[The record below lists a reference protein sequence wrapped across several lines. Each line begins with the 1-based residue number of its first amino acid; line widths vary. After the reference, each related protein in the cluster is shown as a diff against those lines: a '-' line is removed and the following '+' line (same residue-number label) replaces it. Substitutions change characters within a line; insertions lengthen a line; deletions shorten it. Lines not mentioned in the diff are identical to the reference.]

1 MDNDKV
7 KLNVLGITYS
17 QIQQGAYML
26 VLAEEGGRRRIPIVV
41 GTAEAQSIAIRLEN
55 LIPPRPITHDLFVSL
70 AHGYGIVLREVFI
83 YRFEKGI
90 FFSELLFDN
99 GEREMRIDSRTSDA
113 VAIALRIGAPIFTTS
128 EILQQAG
135 FDMSEIEQRDDDSQP
150 SQVVDLDMLDRDT
163 LEKRLAEAVAEEAYE
178 EAARI
183 QQIIN
188 KRKTK

>member
-135 FDMSEIEQRDDDSQP
+135 FDMSEIEQRDDDTQP